1 MPHVTDEEIAVRL
14 EGHEHEI
21 GSLKHRMKNQEAQTK
36 TIQALAISVKELAL
50 NMKTM
55 MEEQKEQGERLQE
68 LEQEPAKRW
77 KDSTKAIFNA
87 FLGALGTA
95 VAGGLIYI
103 LTMIR

>member
-1 MPHVTDEEIAVRL
+1 MTNEDIAVKL

-21 GSLKHRMKNQEAQTK
+21 GSLKHRMKDQEEQTK
-36 TIQALAISVKELAL
+36 TIQELVISVKELAL
-50 NMKTM
+50 NMRTM
-55 MEEQKEQGERLQE
+55 MEEQKDQGARLEQ

-95 VAGGLIYI
+95 VAGGLIYL
-103 LTMIR
+103 LTMIQ